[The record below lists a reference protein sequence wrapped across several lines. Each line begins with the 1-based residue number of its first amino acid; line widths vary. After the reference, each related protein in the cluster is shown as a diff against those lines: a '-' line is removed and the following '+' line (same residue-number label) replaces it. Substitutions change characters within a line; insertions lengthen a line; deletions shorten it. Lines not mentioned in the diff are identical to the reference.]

1 MKLEEDKKTSYE
13 ELLREWGLLSLW
25 SQVVPEEIQMG
36 NQEEFLHGEDG
47 EALEWAAQGGGGVPI
62 PSSI

>member
-47 EALEWAAQGGGGVPI
+47 EALEWAVQGGGGVPGGV
-62 PSSI
+62 